1 MSWSPQPR
9 IATPSIDVQIQSPLW
24 DAEPAAAQTV
34 RAAIVAAAAL
44 VPAEGEI
51 SVLLTDDAGVR
62 DLNRTW
68 RGLDQPTNVLSF
80 PAAKPVNRPGGA
92 LLGDIAVAYE
102 TLAREAAADAKPFGH
117 HLAHLVVHGFLH
129 LLGYD
134 HQTDSQADAME
145 GLERAALA
153 RLDIADPYDSR
164 EHLSREQQ
172 QETGN
177 A

>member
-1 MSWSPQPR
+1 MTWSPQQR
-9 IATPSIDVQIQSPLW
+9 LATPSSTDVQIKSPLW

-34 RAAIVAAAAL
+34 RAAIDSAAAL

-51 SVLLTDDAGVR
+51 SVLLTDDAALR

-80 PAAKPVNRPGGA
+80 PAAKSINKRGGA

-102 TLAREAAADAKPFGH
+102 TLACEAAANDKLFLH

-145 GLERAALA
+145 ALERAALA
-153 RLDIADPYDSR
+153 RLDIVDPYIAHER
-164 EHLSREQQ
+164 Q

>member
-1 MSWSPQPR
+1 MNWSPHRRMAAPV
-9 IATPSIDVQIQSPLW
+9 IDVQVQSPLW
-24 DAEPAAAQTV
+24 DAAPAAAQTV
-34 RAAIVAAAAL
+34 RAAIETAAAL
-44 VPAEGEI
+44 VPTEGEI

-62 DLNRTW
+62 DLNRAW

-80 PAAKPVNRPGGA
+80 PAAKAGGA
-92 LLGDIAVAYE
+92 LLGDIAIAYE
-102 TLAREAAADAKPFGH
+102 TLAGEAADDSKPFLH
-117 HLAHLVVHGFLH
+117 HLAHLAVHGFLH

-153 RLDIADPYDSR
+153 RLDIADPYR
-164 EHLSREQQ
+164 AHEP
-172 QETGN
+172 GN

>member
-1 MSWSPQPR
+1 MNWSPQRRMAAPV
-9 IATPSIDVQIQSPLW
+9 IDVQVQSPLW

-34 RAAIVAAAAL
+34 RAAIETAATL
-44 VPAEGEI
+44 VPAAGEI

-62 DLNRTW
+62 DLNRAW
-68 RGLDQPTNVLSF
+68 RGLDRPTNVLSF
-80 PAAKPVNRPGGA
+80 PAAKAGGA
-92 LLGDIAVAYE
+92 LLGDIAIAYE
-102 TLAREAAADAKPFGH
+102 TLAGEAAADSKPFLH
-117 HLAHLVVHGFLH
+117 HLAHLAVHGFLH

-153 RLDIADPYDSR
+153 RLDIADPYR
-164 EHLSREQQ
+164 AHEP
-172 QETGN
+172 GN

>member
-1 MSWSPQPR
+1 MSWSPQSR
-9 IATPSIDVQIQSPLW
+9 MVTPSIDVQIQTPLW
-24 DAEPAAAQTV
+24 DAAPAAAQTV

-80 PAAKPVNRPGGA
+80 PAAQPGNNPGGA

-102 TLAREAAADAKPFGH
+102 TLAREATADAKPFLH

-153 RLDIADPYDSR
+153 RLDIGDPYDSR
-164 EHLSREQQ
+164 ERQ

>member
-1 MSWSPQPR
+1 MNWSPHR
-9 IATPSIDVQIQSPLW
+9 RMAAPSIDVQIQSPLW
-24 DAEPAAAQTV
+24 DAEPAAAETV
-34 RAAIVAAAAL
+34 RTSIEAAAAL
-44 VPAEGEI
+44 VPAAGEV
-51 SVLLTDDAGVR
+51 SVLLTDDASVR
-62 DLNRTW
+62 DLNRAW
-68 RGLDQPTNVLSF
+68 RGLDKPTNVLSF
-80 PAAKPVNRPGGA
+80 PAAKPVNTPGGM

-153 RLDIADPYDSR
+153 RLDIADPYFSHER
-164 EHLSREQQ
+164 Q
-172 QETGN
+172 QEPGN

>member
-1 MSWSPQPR
+1 MNWSPHRHSP
-9 IATPSIDVQIQSPLW
+9 APSTDVQTQSPLW
-24 DAEPAAAQTV
+24 ATEPAAAETV
-34 RAAIVAAAAL
+34 RAAVDAAAAL
-44 VPAEGEI
+44 VPAEGEV
-51 SVLLTDDAGVR
+51 SVLLTDDAALR

-80 PAAKPVNRPGGA
+80 PAAKPVNKPGGA
-92 LLGDIAVAYE
+92 ELGDIAIAYE
-102 TLAREAAADAKPFGH
+102 TLAREAAADGKPFLH
-117 HLAHLVVHGFLH
+117 HLAHLAVHGFLH

-153 RLDIADPYDSR
+153 RLDIADPYIVHER
-164 EHLSREQQ
+164 Q

>member
-1 MSWSPQPR
+1 MSWSPHR
-9 IATPSIDVQIQSPLW
+9 RMAAPSIDVQVQSPLW
-24 DAEPAAAQTV
+24 DAEPAAVETL
-34 RAAIVAAAAL
+34 RAAIEAAAIL
-44 VPAEGEI
+44 VPAGGEVG
-51 SVLLTDDAGVR
+51 VLLTDDAALR
-62 DLNRTW
+62 DLNREW

-80 PAAKPVNRPGGA
+80 PTARPSGA
-92 LLGDIAVAYE
+92 LLGDIAIAYE
-102 TLAREAAADAKPFGH
+102 TLAREAAADGKPFLH

-153 RLDIADPYDSR
+153 RLDIADPYIAHER
-164 EHLSREQQ
+164 Q